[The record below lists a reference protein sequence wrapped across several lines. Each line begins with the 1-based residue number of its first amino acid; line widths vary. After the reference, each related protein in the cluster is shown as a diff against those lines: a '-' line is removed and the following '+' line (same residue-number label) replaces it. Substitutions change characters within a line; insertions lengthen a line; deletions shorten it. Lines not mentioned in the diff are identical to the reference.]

1 MAFDGTLKFD
11 TKIDQSGFEGGL
23 SKIGSIAQ
31 KGMAAVAGA
40 VTAAAGAM
48 AAIGMKAL
56 EAYADYEQLTG
67 GVATLFGAQDMSLEQ
82 YAKSIGKSTN
92 AAKAQYDKLLAAQSA
107 VFSNASKSFKT
118 AGLSQNEYM
127 ETVTSFSAAL
137 IASLKGDTEKA
148 ARVADMAITDM
159 SDNANK
165 MGSSMES
172 IQNAYQGFAK
182 QNYTMLDNLKLG
194 YGGTKSEMER
204 LLADAQAISG
214 VKYNLDSYADVVDA
228 IHVIQT
234 EMHISGIT
242 AEEAAEAV
250 RNGTMTEAEAF
261 AAMGTTAKEAQ
272 STIQGSLAMTKAAWQ
287 NLLVGIADDS
297 ADFDTLIDDLV
308 ESATAAGENLIPRA
322 EQIIKGLGRAV
333 EILLPT
339 VVETVPQIIM
349 DVVPGLISAAGAA
362 AQTIFDTLIGY
373 IPQATAFA
381 TDLMLELVNGMI
393 AALPLVTGAAV
404 DIISTL
410 AFGLADALPSL
421 IPNAVDAIITAILSL
436 TDPANISLLMD
447 GAIALIMG
455 LADGLIA
462 AMPIMIENVPIII
475 QNLVDAIVENAP
487 MLLDAALELILALA
501 EGLITNLPAIL
512 DAQGE
517 ILAAILGGLWDF
529 TGTVLAWLGELC
541 GNILS
546 AIGSWFGNLISNVIS
561 FTANVASS
569 ILSFMN
575 DLPNKIG
582 FALGYVLGSIAKFGA
597 NVVSWVTTNVPKI
610 ITGAVN
616 FVAQLPGKI
625 WNHLVGTIA
634 KITQFGSQMR
644 EKATSSAKGFVT
656 NLVNGLVSLPGKMA
670 EIGGNVVKGLWNGIK
685 NVTKW
690 LTDKVKGFGN
700 SVLNGIKKALGIAS
714 PSKVTKGYGKFLA
727 QGLGIGFAA
736 EMPQIGKE
744 AARLLNAMKLP
755 RPKLG
760 FDFDDGDA
768 DGRPFS
774 PVRVDRAAVAALT
787 TMPAGLFGGILA
799 PSPTNDVVN
808 SSVANTYAN
817 TNNTYHQ
824 TLTFNQPIQTP
835 SQIARAARKALEVT

>member
-11 TKIDQSGFEGGL
+11 TKIDQSGFESGL
-23 SKIGSIAQ
+23 SKIGGIAK
-31 KGMAAVAGA
+31 KGMAVVAGA
-40 VTAAAGAM
+40 VTAATGAM

-82 YAKSIGKSTN
+82 YAKSIGKSTDV
-92 AAKAQYDKLLAAQSA
+92 AKAQYDKLLAAQSG
-107 VFSNASKSFKT
+107 VMENASKAFKT

-137 IASLKGDTEKA
+137 IASLEGDTEKA

-214 VKYNLDSYADVVDA
+214 VKYNLDSYADVVEA

-308 ESATAAGENLIPRA
+308 ESATAAGQNLIPRA

-333 EILLPT
+333 ESLLPT

-362 AQTIFDTLIGY
+362 AQTIFDTLIAY
-373 IPQATAFA
+373 IPQAATFA
-381 TDLMLELVNGMI
+381 TGL
-393 AALPLVTGAAV
+393 
-404 DIISTL
+404 IISLTNGLVDNFPQIGTAAILLITTL
-410 AFGLADALPSL
+410 ANGLSDALPAL
-421 IPNAVDAIITAILSL
+421 IPAAVEAIMEFVMAL
-436 TDPANISLLMD
+436 TNPENIIALVD
-447 GAIALIMG
+447 GAVALVMG
-455 LADGLIA
+455 LADGIINALPILI
-462 AMPIMIENVPIII
+462 
-475 QNLVDAIVENAP
+475 ENAP
-487 MLLDAALELILALA
+487 LIVQNLADAIIANLPYILDVALELILALA
-501 EGLITNLPAIL
+501 EGLITNLPAL
-512 DAQGE
+512 LAAVWE
-517 ILAAILGGLWDF
+517 IATAILGM
-529 TGTVLAWLGELC
+529 LGELRLMLLGWLADTC
-541 GNILS
+541 GR
-546 AIGSWFGNLISNVIS
+546 AITSVVHFGMSL
-561 FTANVASS
+561 
-569 ILSFMN
+569 
-575 DLPNKIG
+575 K
-582 FALGYVLGSIAKFGA
+582 
-597 NVVSWVTTNVPKI
+597 
-610 ITGAVN
+610 
-616 FVAQLPGKI
+616 
-625 WNHLVGTIA
+625 
-634 KITQFGSQMR
+634 
-644 EKATSSAKGFVT
+644 EKATSAAK
-656 NLVNGLVSLPGKMA
+656 NAANGIIDSFTSLPGKLA
-670 EIGGNVVKGLWNGIK
+670 DIGSNLVKGLWNGIGDMK
-685 NVTKW
+685 NW
-690 LTDKVKGFGN
+690 IIGKVKGFGT
-700 SVLNGIKKALGIAS
+700 SVLDGIKKALGIAS
-714 PSKVTKGYGKFLA
+714 PSKITKEYGKYLA

-744 AARLLNAMKLP
+744 AARLLTAMKLP
-755 RPKLG
+755 RPKIG
-760 FDFDDGDA
+760 FDFDDDDA

>member
-11 TKIDQSGFEGGL
+11 TKIDQSGFESGL

-31 KGMAAVAGA
+31 KGMAVVAGA

-48 AAIGMKAL
+48 AAIGVKAL

-82 YAKSIGKSTN
+82 YAKSVGKSTD

-107 VFSNASKSFKT
+107 VLGNASKAFKT

-214 VKYNLDSYADVVDA
+214 VKYNLDSYADVVQA

-272 STIQGSLAMTKAAWQ
+272 STIQGSLAMTKAAWE

-297 ADFDTLIDDLV
+297 ADFDTLVNDLI

-322 EQIIKGLGRAV
+322 EQIIEGLGRAV
-333 EILLPT
+333 ETLLPPI
-339 VVETVPQIIM
+339 VEKVPQIMM
-349 DVVPGLISAAGAA
+349 DVVPGLLSAAGSAV
-362 AQTIFDTLIGY
+362 QTLLDALVGY
-373 IPQATAFA
+373 IPQAAAFA
-381 TDLMLELVNGMI
+381 TDLIVSLTNGLVENLPQIGAAAILLITTLANGLSE
-393 AALPLVTGAAV
+393 ALPE
-404 DIISTL
+404 
-410 AFGLADALPSL
+410 L
-421 IPNAVDAIITAILSL
+421 IPAAYEAVMSFILAL
-436 TDPANISLLMD
+436 TDPNNLGALID

-462 AMPIMIENVPIII
+462 AMPILIENVPIII

-487 MLLDAALELILALA
+487 KLLDAALELILALA

-517 ILAAILGGLWDF
+517 IMAAILGALWDF
-529 TGTVLAWLGELC
+529 SGTLLGWLGELG

-546 AIGSWFGNLISNVIS
+546 AIGNWFGNLISNVVS
-561 FTANVASS
+561 FVANVAASVQS
-569 ILSFMN
+569 FLS

-582 FALGYVLGSIAKFGA
+582 YALGFVIGKIIQFGESA
-597 NVVSWVTTNVPKI
+597 LNWATTMPPKI
-610 ITGAVN
+610 IQSVVTW
-616 FVAQLPGKI
+616 FMTLPGRLADTFGRAI
-625 WNHLVGTIA
+625 ISVVHFGTSM
-634 KITQFGSQMR
+634 K
-644 EKATSSAKGFVT
+644 EKATSSAKNAAKGIIDSFT
-656 NLVNGLVSLPGKMA
+656 SLPGKLA
-670 EIGGNVVKGLWNGIK
+670 DIGGNIVKGLWNGINDMK
-685 NVTKW
+685 NWVIA
-690 LTDKVKGFGN
+690 KVKGFGT
-700 SVLNGIKKALGIAS
+700 SVLNGIKNALGIAS
-714 PSKVTKGYGKFLA
+714 PSKITKGYGRFLA

-760 FDFDDGDA
+760 FDFDDSGA
-768 DGRPFS
+768 DGRSFS
-774 PVRVDRAAVAALT
+774 PVRVDRAAVAALNS
-787 TMPAGLFGGILA
+787 MPAGLFGGILN

-835 SQIARAARKALEVT
+835 SQIARATRKALEVT